1 MNRLLPSLHR
11 GSLEIT
17 LTVSLTHVYE
27 MCIFRYWFVDRE
39 DLEISIRR
47 HELLEYGDH
56 QGELYGT
63 KLDSVRQII
72 STGTD
77 LYFYI

>member
-1 MNRLLPSLHR
+1 
-11 GSLEIT
+11 
-17 LTVSLTHVYE
+17 
-27 MCIFRYWFVDRE
+27 VDRE

-63 KLDSVRQII
+63 KLDSVREII

-77 LYFYI
+77 LYIYI

>member
-1 MNRLLPSLHR
+1 M
-11 GSLEIT
+11 
-17 LTVSLTHVYE
+17 
-27 MCIFRYWFVDRE
+27 DRE

-63 KLDSVRQII
+63 KLDSVREII
-72 STGTD
+72 STGTE
-77 LYFYI
+77 LYIFI